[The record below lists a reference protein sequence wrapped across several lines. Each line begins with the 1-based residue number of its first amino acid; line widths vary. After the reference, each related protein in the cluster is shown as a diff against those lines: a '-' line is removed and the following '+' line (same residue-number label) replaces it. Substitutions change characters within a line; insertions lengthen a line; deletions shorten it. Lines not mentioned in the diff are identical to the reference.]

1 MTMEHNNAGG
11 STSLTTGKGKI
22 LRVKTGY
29 NPNSSSIG
37 SQIPAFLFFAVGSGV
52 FTIIA
57 LQAINAIDIYI
68 KKKKNS
74 IKAEKQE

>member
-1 MTMEHNNAGG
+1 MERSN
-11 STSLTTGKGKI
+11 TGKGKI

-29 NPNSSSIG
+29 NPNSSSVG
-37 SQIPAFLFFAVGSGV
+37 SQIKSFLFFAVGSGV

-57 LQAINAIDIYI
+57 LQMLNVIDIYI

-74 IKAEKQE
+74 IKAEKHQ

>member
-11 STSLTTGKGKI
+11 LTSLTTGKGKI

-57 LQAINAIDIYI
+57 LQALNAIDIYI